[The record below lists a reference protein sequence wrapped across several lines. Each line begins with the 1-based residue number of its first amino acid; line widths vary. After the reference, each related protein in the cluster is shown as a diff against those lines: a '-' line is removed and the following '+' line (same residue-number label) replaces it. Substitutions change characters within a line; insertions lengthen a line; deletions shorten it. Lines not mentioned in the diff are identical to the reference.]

1 MYSIFFPV
9 AQNEIYELITVLR
22 WPGKIYSLWQNRADL
37 RGFLFAPLSWIITFR
52 ENNVNI
58 VNCDNIVIFAD
69 VKQTPHILPGYL
81 LFKDF
86 CETVAEEPIPQL
98 RFYEEVRVFS
108 PHTI

>member
-1 MYSIFFPV
+1 MTWKTLSSCFFSRTV
-9 AQNEIYELITVLR
+9 AFHT
-22 WPGKIYSLWQNRADL
+22 DL
-37 RGFLFAPLSWIITFR
+37 FITFR
-52 ENNVNI
+52 ENNIDV

-69 VKQTPHILPGYL
+69 VKQTPHVLPGYL

>member
-1 MYSIFFPV
+1 MYLILSV
-9 AQNEIYELITVLR
+9 AHNEIYELILLSSEMTWKNLFSLAEPR
-22 WPGKIYSLWQNRADL
+22 RFTRIYLL
-37 RGFLFAPLSWIITFR
+37 LSWIITLR
-52 ENNVNI
+52 ENNVN
-58 VNCDNIVIFAD
+58 VVSCDNIVIFAD